1 MGNLDLLQTNH
12 DELAFTLD
20 NSAADA
26 RKGETDTGFKLSPK
40 KLHAIIGTSP
50 KLHPDR
56 REQGI
61 ENRLLADLKDKLIP
75 ISAEGLH
82 SRPRPDRPADCHRP
96 SRAVPLLRQPQRAA
110 GSRNGQAQGAHRG
123 AARLTAP
130 PTLPPRA

>member
-96 SRAVPLLRQPQRAA
+96 SRAVPSCDSLNALLEVEMGRPRRTS
-110 GSRNGQAQGAHRG
+110 GRRSTHC
-123 AARLTAP
+123 P